1 MHRIAGLTAA
11 CAMFVAC
18 DSYSQLADH
27 TYVVVEGGTPCG
39 VDVPAGDT
47 FRIVDVDSEGHD
59 DQVSARIDGLGT
71 DLPTLDCSEL
81 SGCQAQ
87 DQGSWDVRLEGI
99 DAHGWYDLFV
109 NFDYGLYSP
118 IGSRVD
124 VRRTCEGLACDALL
138 DAGASVRCDESA
150 DIVIEQDTGDSGG
163 I

>member
-18 DSYSQLADH
+18 DSYSQLADQS
-27 TYVVVEGGTPCG
+27 YVVAEGATPCG

-59 DQVSARIDGLGT
+59 DQVSARVEGLGD
-71 DLPTLDCSEL
+71 DLPTLDCTEQ
-81 SGCQAQ
+81 SGCVAP
-87 DQGSWDVRLEGI
+87 DQGAWDVRLEGI

-109 NFDYGLYSP
+109 NFDDVGDPP
-118 IGSRVD
+118 IGARVD
-124 VRRTCEGLACDALL
+124 VLRTCEGLSCDALL

-150 DIVIEQDTGDSGG
+150 DILIEQDTRDTGAY
-163 I
+163 